1 MPQNKIWDSP
11 HQKMTINNWKTRGL
25 ILKEGET
32 YKDIY
37 YYVMSID
44 NCNQCSVKFNKEVHN
59 EKRCMDHDHS
69 SGYFRQVLCQKCNS
83 GCDRCFQINNKS
95 GYSWI
100 SRRKKK
106 KGEYGKVYVYF
117 QYRRTGFKRKSS
129 VSLTKLFCLSFINL
143 LKKPM

>member
-44 NCNQCSVKFNKEVHN
+44 NCQLCSVKFNDVN
-59 EKRCMDHDHS
+59 FNDKRCMDHDHKT
-69 SGYFRQVLCQKCNS
+69 GYFRQVLCQKCNKEF
-83 GCDRCFQINNKS
+83 DKS
-95 GYSWI
+95 TKTGHRWI
-100 SRRKKK
+100 SPMNRANNRIYYQYQRK
-106 KGEYGKVYVYF
+106 
-117 QYRRTGFKRKSS
+117 GFKIKSS
-129 VSLTKLFCLSFINL
+129 VSLTKMICLSFINL
-143 LKKPM
+143 LKVPI